1 MFQKFT
7 CCFFSGPLLLS
18 LPSHTPLT
26 PHSSPLSCCS
36 ELSTEH
42 VALLKPYL
50 PHFLEYLV
58 EMAGNSTSDVVPL
71 VVDSLHL
78 VTQVRAVALIE

>member
-1 MFQKFT
+1 M
-7 CCFFSGPLLLS
+7 
-18 LPSHTPLT
+18 
-26 PHSSPLSCCS
+26 
-36 ELSTEH
+36 
-42 VALLKPYL
+42 ALLKPYL

-78 VTQVRAVALIE
+78 VTQVRAVALIG